1 MTLEKAYLAQ
11 HVKADTVSAL
21 THSFFSSYMT
31 GMLNI

>member
-1 MTLEKAYLAQ
+1 MALKKAYLAQ

-21 THSFFSSYMT
+21 THSFFSRHMI